1 MSLIL
6 INYLHSCGQGLGRPR
21 QSAIPGDS
29 RGRRYS
35 CLGSIGARR
44 RVNSRTWKG
53 ELYGENHP
61 KEPAYSHTART
72 SLEGWEWNS
81 CPQFIAFLPLFFFCK
96 SDQRP
101 ECTGADWC
109 HPPRSASWAQSKGNG
124 GPADLEGQRDE
135 YNMQRSHLIGS
146 VGWTEFMSVRHLH
159 IMRLCS
165 PCLPQNPPQ
174 PGFLRLVPGQP
185 WPNLQ
190 CWECNWADLLLH
202 SVFT

>member
-61 KEPAYSHTART
+61 KEPAYSHAART
-72 SLEGWEWNS
+72 SLEGWEWELLAPVHCLS
-81 CPQFIAFLPLFFFCK
+81 SSFLLVQIL
-96 SDQRP
+96 SEARV
-101 ECTGADWC
+101 
-109 HPPRSASWAQSKGNG
+109 H
-124 GPADLEGQRDE
+124 
-135 YNMQRSHLIGS
+135 GS
-146 VGWTEFMSVRHLH
+146 
-159 IMRLCS
+159 
-165 PCLPQNPPQ
+165 
-174 PGFLRLVPGQP
+174 
-185 WPNLQ
+185 
-190 CWECNWADLLLH
+190 
-202 SVFT
+202 